1 MTHAPDLHTARLHLR
16 AHRLDD
22 AAALHRM
29 WSDPAVVRHLGG
41 EPSRV
46 DESWARLLR
55 YAGMWPLLGFG
66 YWAVTDRDTSIYL
79 GDCGF
84 LLGKRALAPA
94 YADVP
99 EAGWALVP
107 EAQGRGIATEALSAA
122 HAWADERGLGET
134 MCLIDPDNGPSLRVA
149 HKLGYTVVDQ
159 RRLGEATVSVHR
171 RDALAARNEL
181 QYGPP

>member
-84 LLGKRALAPA
+84 LLGKRAKKNFKFRNRKSLQTDWDLQTGKRNRTRSVFCHERFMVGVTHFI
-94 YADVP
+94 DVVGA
-99 EAGWALVP
+99 AG
-107 EAQGRGIATEALSAA
+107 TE
-122 HAWADERGLGET
+122 
-134 MCLIDPDNGPSLRVA
+134 
-149 HKLGYTVVDQ
+149 
-159 RRLGEATVSVHR
+159 
-171 RDALAARNEL
+171 
-181 QYGPP
+181 